1 MKGDTFMEQ
10 RHLLISNEFKHLL
23 KIVNIWNDKFP
34 GSPIPEWITKRCDTL
49 SLQAK
54 RIRSEK

>member
-1 MKGDTFMEQ
+1 MEQ